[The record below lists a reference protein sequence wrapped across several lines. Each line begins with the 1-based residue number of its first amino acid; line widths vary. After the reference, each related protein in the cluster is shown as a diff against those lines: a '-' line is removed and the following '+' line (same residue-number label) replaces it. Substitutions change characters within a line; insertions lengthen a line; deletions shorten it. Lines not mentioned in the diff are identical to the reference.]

1 MFWQRH
7 SKKIPHKTNTVHSTQ
22 STAFTLGTIYRV
34 LIVHDLSCKPCLHLT
49 ALHVNEILL
58 VDHLQ
63 VVCFAQGFS
72 APGTFHALK
81 YYCIS
86 SRCLSVLC
94 VGLVKNTKD

>member
-1 MFWQRH
+1 MFWQRQ
-7 SKKIPHKTNTVHSTQ
+7 KNTTQNQHSTQ

-94 VGLVKNTKD
+94 VGLVKNTKDFKY